1 MMKKFSALESFVY
14 IVGDASL
21 MFFSTLKIIFF
32 HPPKIKHILK
42 QMEEIG
48 VNAAVLIAVTAFFTG
63 GVLVVETYS
72 TFHKFNADYF
82 IGVIVALSLARELSP
97 VLVALLVIS
106 RSGSAMAANIGT
118 MRITEQIDAL
128 EVMATNP
135 LRYLIAPRLIASMVM
150 VPALT
155 LISIASGI
163 LGGYFVAVELY
174 HVNGHLYW
182 QKMVDMTDAYD
193 VLGGVYKSLVFG
205 ILLTLVSC
213 YFGYT
218 AKGGAEGVG
227 KATTKAVVTSSV
239 LILIVDY
246 FITELIF

>member
-1 MMKKFSALESFVY
+1 MMKKLTSLEAFVY

-21 MFFSTLKIIFF
+21 MFLSTLKIIFT

-48 VNAAVLIAVTAFFTG
+48 VNAAILIAVTAFFTG
-63 GVLVVETYS
+63 GVLIVETYS

-82 IGVIVALSLARELSP
+82 LGAVVAVSLARELSP

-135 LRYLIAPRLIASMVM
+135 LRYLIAPRLIAAMVM

-155 LISIASGI
+155 LVSIFSGVI
-163 LGGYFVAVELY
+163 GGYFVAVDLY
-174 HVNGHLYW
+174 HVNGYLYW
-182 QKMVDMTDAYD
+182 QKMVDLVDAYD
-193 VLGGVYKSLVFG
+193 ILGGVYKSIVFG
-205 ILLTLVSC
+205 LLLTVVSC

-227 KATTKAVVTSSV
+227 EATTKAVVTSSV
-239 LILIVDY
+239 LVLIVDY